1 MQPEATRARDAT
13 VEETQARSVRA
24 GVALIAAFA
33 GRVNKRARLEA
44 ARAVDAERD
53 VAAVDVA
60 ANAAAADAASR
71 IRCSDARSQ
80 PGSA

>member
-1 MQPEATRARDAT
+1 M
-13 VEETQARSVRA
+13 VWLRA
-24 GVALIAAFA
+24 GVALLAAFA
-33 GRVNKRARLEA
+33 GRVNKRARLDA

-71 IRCSDARSQ
+71 TRSMRGLNQ
-80 PGSA
+80 GRSRQG